1 MIKEQTLKNMS
12 IPCIFIYLIISLYS
26 IYQYLKTSI
35 DFISG
40 LGNNIF
46 MNRENISLEDELKA
60 FIIEALELED
70 ITPSDIDTDAP
81 LFIDGRHGYKYR
93 IKILSRQAP
102 TT

>member
-46 MNRENISLEDELKA
+46 MNRENISLEDELKT
-60 FIIEALELED
+60 FIVESNKDKLDLD
-70 ITPSDIDTDAP
+70 
-81 LFIDGRHGYKYR
+81 
-93 IKILSRQAP
+93 LSRLKNIKNICTKHHFDA
-102 TT
+102 TTETVTENIEEG